1 MGAQA
6 AQPRYTRLAGI
17 TRNRF
22 PWLDRVAYRGYSMV
36 FDLFA
41 VGLTKPGVRR
51 KIMGALCRASL
62 TESATPNCAGR

>member
-6 AQPRYTRLAGI
+6 AQPRYTRFTGL

-22 PWLDRVAYRGYSMV
+22 PWLDRMAYRGYSVV

-51 KIMGALCRASL
+51 KIMAALCRASL
-62 TESATPNCAGR
+62 REVRDPGCVGR